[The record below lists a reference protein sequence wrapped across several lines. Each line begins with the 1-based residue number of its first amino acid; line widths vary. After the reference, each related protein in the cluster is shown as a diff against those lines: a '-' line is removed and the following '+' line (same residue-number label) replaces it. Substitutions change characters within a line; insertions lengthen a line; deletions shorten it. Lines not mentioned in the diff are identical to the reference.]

1 MYHRSC
7 GLDNFLLQPQAK
19 NSRSLSQKYATMSAL
34 RNAVQRRNHKE
45 RAQPLERSKWGLL
58 EKHKDYALRARDHN
72 EKRKRLKIL
81 REKAADRNPDEFHF
95 GMMSTRMKDGKK
107 LGDRG
112 NKALSHDTVKLL
124 KTQDSGYLRTMLQ
137 KTRRDRERLE
147 MEIQIDDQEG
157 GELKL
162 LKGGEEARGKHVVFV
177 DSKEQQRDFDPK
189 SWFGTDDSGL
199 ERSYNR
205 PKKILEEE
213 SQDEDGLN
221 GPTTSPMSQKQLDVG
236 RLASEVQSKE
246 QQRRTRSQEAQQ
258 NLLEAIKQREH
269 DLVAAEAELEL
280 QRAKMANTV
289 GGINKN
295 GVKFKIRERK
305 R

>member
-1 MYHRSC
+1 MIKTSNDIEERFS
-7 GLDNFLLQPQAK
+7 FQPPLK
-19 NSRSLSQKYATMSAL
+19 NHNLTFAQIRRMSSL

-58 EKHKDYALRARDHN
+58 EKHKDYSLRAKDHN

-95 GMMSTRMKDGKK
+95 GMMSARMKDGKK

-124 KTQDSGYLRTMLQ
+124 KSQDAGYLRTMLQ
-137 KTRRDRERLE
+137 KTRKDRERLE
-147 MEIQIDDQEG
+147 MEIQIEDRDG

-162 LKGGEEARGKHVVFV
+162 LKNGEGVSGKHTVFV
-177 DSKEQQRDFDPK
+177 SSRDEQREFDPK
-189 SWFGTDDSGL
+189 RWFGTDDFGL
-199 ERSYNR
+199 EKSYNR
-205 PKKILEEE
+205 PKKIIG
-213 SQDEDGLN
+213 EDAADAEDPGE
-221 GPTTSPMSQKQLDVG
+221 PQSPQRPQKQLDME
-236 RLASEVQSKE
+236 RQKSEDERKE
-246 QQRRTRSQEAQQ
+246 QKKSKSQEARKS
-258 NLLEAIKQREH
+258 LLEAVRQREH
-269 DLVAAEAELEL
+269 NLIAAEEELEL

-295 GVKFKIRERK
+295 GVKFKMRERK

>member
-1 MYHRSC
+1 
-7 GLDNFLLQPQAK
+7 
-19 NSRSLSQKYATMSAL
+19 MSSL
-34 RNAVQRRNHKE
+34 RNSVQRRNHKE

-58 EKHKDYALRARDHN
+58 EKHKDYSLRAKDHN

-95 GMMSTRMKDGKK
+95 GMMSARMKDGKK

-124 KTQDSGYLRTMLQ
+124 KSQDAGYLRTMLQ
-137 KTRRDRERLE
+137 KTRKDRERLE
-147 MEIQIDDQEG
+147 MEIQIEDRDG

-162 LKGGEEARGKHVVFV
+162 LKNGGGVSGKHTVFV
-177 DSKEQQRDFDPK
+177 RSRDEQKEFDPK
-189 SWFGTDDSGL
+189 QWFGTDDLGL
-199 ERSYNR
+199 EKSYNR
-205 PKKILEEE
+205 PKKTMGEDTEDAQEPGEPE
-213 SQDEDGLN
+213 S
-221 GPTTSPMSQKQLDVG
+221 SRRSQKQLEIE
-236 RLASEVQSKE
+236 RQASKDERKE
-246 QQRRTRSQEAQQ
+246 REKKFKSQEAQK
-258 NLLEAIKQREH
+258 NLLEAVRQREH
-269 DLVAAEAELEL
+269 DLIAAEEELEL